1 MYQTTHRSSLRSEV
15 VLDVVRD
22 ATPVEEMPSNADL
35 SSEQKTQLLE
45 ERKLV
50 RELVGLARQQRSQNA
65 RTKYARPTGVAPC
78 TPVKLSVEGEGGA
91 EGLTGNRYISFK
103 DKRRRGEEPQIGGA
117 HSRDEYVFITR
128 DIVFCKAGEDYD
140 GSAARDSWY
149 PALIREPLH
158 HSKQRAKC
166 HVKLV
171 WLDPSPRS
179 SPRSFQM
186 NATPVA
192 VRFES
197 LLRDQVNRP
206 LCIMAE
212 TAAGVVS
219 YDDGIVVYELDE
231 AICSMADEL
240 AGVWEAAG
248 GVMEIEEHSDESD
261 KDDDSDDRGSLVNCS
276 KATGDTGGGADS
288 DGEDHEWP

>member
-1 MYQTTHRSSLRSEV
+1 VLRV
-15 VLDVVRD
+15 
-22 ATPVEEMPSNADL
+22 NA
-35 SSEQKTQLLE
+35 LE
-45 ERKLV
+45 
-50 RELVGLARQQRSQNA
+50 
-65 RTKYARPTGVAPC
+65 
-78 TPVKLSVEGEGGA
+78 
-91 EGLTGNRYISFK
+91 
-103 DKRRRGEEPQIGGA
+103 RRRGEEPQIGGA

-166 HVKLV
+166 HVKLF
-171 WLDPSPRS
+171 WLDPSPR

-261 KDDDSDDRGSLVNCS
+261 KDDDSDDRGGSTVARRQETQEVVRTVMARTMSGREAANNRRYLNYRQMNSGTTSTRRQPSQRQRRIGKEGNYDTCG
-276 KATGDTGGGADS
+276 KCGLRGDLLMCDNTLRCIESFHLECIGLAEVPEGQWHCPVCTYRRGT
-288 DGEDHEWP
+288 